1 MNTKRIAIELTRFA
15 FRTDGQDAPQ
25 ELLES
30 VRLAERQGYESA
42 WFPGDRGIPARIGW
56 LAGQTRT
63 IRLGTGILPV
73 FNRTATLTAETAS
86 ALDNFSDHR
95 FILGLGAGNPLA
107 VEGLQGIPYA
117 DPLGRTREYL
127 EIIRLLLAGKKVDY
141 TGPTYTLRGVSI
153 PMSGPTRVPLYLA
166 AYAPKMLELA
176 GELADGVLLNWPSP
190 RYIPLALEHLERGA
204 RRSGRTLKD
213 IDVAAYIR
221 VAVTDDPGSVQRPLA
236 RQIVSFA
243 RYPSPRALFERG
255 GFAQELAQV
264 QSALERH
271 DEESAI
277 AAVSERMRAELG
289 LCGTAAHCTAEL
301 ERLRSAGIQLP
312 IIAPFV
318 FNDGGR
324 SLETT
329 VKAFHG

>member
-1 MNTKRIAIELTRFA
+1 MTRFA

-42 WFPGDRGIPARIGW
+42 WFPGDRGMPARIGW

-63 IRLGTGILPV
+63 IRFGTGILPV

-86 ALDNFSDHR
+86 ALDNFSEHR

-107 VEGLQGIPYA
+107 VQGMQGIPYA
-117 DPLGRTREYL
+117 NPLGRTRECL
-127 EIIRLLLAGKKVDY
+127 EIIRSLLAGKKVDY
-141 TGPTYTLRGVSI
+141 AGPTYTLRGVRI
-153 PMSGPTRVPLYLA
+153 PLSGPTRVPIYLA

-190 RYIPLALEHLERGA
+190 RYIPLALEHLELGA

-221 VAVTDDPGSVQRPLA
+221 VAVTDHPESVQGALA

-255 GFAQELAQV
+255 GYTQELPLILG
-264 QSALERH
+264 ALERD
-271 DEESAI
+271 DEEGAI

-289 LCGTAAHCTAEL
+289 LCGTAAFCNAEV
-301 ERLRSAGIQLP
+301 EKFRVAGIQLP

-324 SLETT
+324 SLENT